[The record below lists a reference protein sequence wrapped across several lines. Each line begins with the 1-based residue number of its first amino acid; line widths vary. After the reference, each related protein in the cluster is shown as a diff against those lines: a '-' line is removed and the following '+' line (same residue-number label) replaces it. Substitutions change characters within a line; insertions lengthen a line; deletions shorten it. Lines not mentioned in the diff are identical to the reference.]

1 MRQFV
6 RSIAG
11 MVLVV
16 GVSSLLGGC
25 TADQL
30 PKNTT
35 VVQNADGSVTVTI
48 LPPPGRGGAPQTVL
62 VPANA
67 IPPSLRGQLP
77 PKRPAPPATR
87 PGNGGS
93 GGKEPTVPPKPA
105 QPVPPPTTV
114 TNPAKPPA
122 TTTTEK
128 ARLEADFGITIG
140 GKDANNAEYLGM
152 MRQALQLFPAGSFRG
167 LQVVLDEQS
176 LQKTGGVG
184 GTWQMQGGRTWITIY
199 QNSLQYIHIAVHE
212 LAHHIDLYVNRG
224 QPTPD
229 LMNAARVNGTIPATN
244 IPSAYAKYGL
254 DNAQHNPEWAAEVI
268 SWSLDKRSVPGFSAY
283 NWRPTQPL
291 VDRLGKYVERNKIIW
306 NAK

>member
-1 MRQFV
+1 MRQFA
-6 RSIAG
+6 RSVSKIA
-11 MVLVV
+11 LVV
-16 GVSSLLGGC
+16 GVSGLLVGC

-30 PKNTT
+30 PKNTK
-35 VVQNADGSVTVTI
+35 VEQNADGSVTVTI
-48 LPPPGRGGAPQTVL
+48 LPPPGRGGIPQTVL

-67 IPPSLRGQLP
+67 IPPNLRGQLP
-77 PKRPAPPATR
+77 PKATAPPATK

-93 GGKEPTVPPKPA
+93 AGTEPKVPVKPA

-114 TNPAKPPA
+114 TNPSKPPA
-122 TTTTEK
+122 QPTTEK
-128 ARLEADFGITIG
+128 ARLESDYGITIA
-140 GKDANNAEYLGM
+140 GKDANNAEYLSM
-152 MRQALQLFPAGSFRG
+152 LRQALQLFPAGSFRG
-167 LQVVLDEQS
+167 LQVYLDEQS

-184 GTWQMQGGRTWITIY
+184 GTWQMQGNRTWITIY

-254 DNAQHNPEWAAEVI
+254 QSTQNNPEWAAEVI
-268 SWSLDKRSVPGFSAY
+268 SWSLDKRGVPGFQAY
-283 NWRPTQPL
+283 NWRPTQTL
-291 VDRLGKYVERNKIIW
+291 VDRLGKYVERGKIIW